1 MDGWK
6 CSNFKVDG
14 YGFALRSPRHR
25 YLFASLCEPRSQRF
39 ASILSGSTVSGPRR
53 AACRV
58 GESDMPNSW
67 LTIHTNLRSG
77 LRYRRIMQ
85 SYWYICMILY
95 ILAYIPVIRL
105 TQCVEITMA
114 LWTCGGWVQKRK
126 KKPLLPEAGATM
138 VTWVKYLSNL
148 SHNFKVQAHQQQTDA
163 SQHRHDGTQA
173 LTLGSSSP
181 SSPAPS
187 RPVSA
192 AGQSVCHRE
201 RYLPSTLRYALNCL
215 EGRPSE
221 SHPTPQRALTGR
233 LAWKTNERAHP
244 VDPRSGSD

>member
-1 MDGWK
+1 MLLLVGTKLHRTGLDSSVSHVRPRHGRKSYEPPRIAVLYSIIHTGWMDGWK

-138 VTWVKYLSNL
+138 VTWVKYL
-148 SHNFKVQAHQQQTDA
+148 V
-163 SQHRHDGTQA
+163 
-173 LTLGSSSP
+173 P
-181 SSPAPS
+181 
-187 RPVSA
+187 
-192 AGQSVCHRE
+192 
-201 RYLPSTLRYALNCL
+201 YPSTH
-215 EGRPSE
+215 S
-221 SHPTPQRALTGR
+221 PTSLPTYSPMYMG
-233 LAWKTNERAHP
+233 
-244 VDPRSGSD
+244 